1 MKETFMDKTFWQ
13 SIIGND
19 YVVPIGYSVAV
30 LTPELLSYLGSPSS
44 ELREEIAYAL
54 LDAWIHRDYYS
65 HAELWEIAIHLL
77 HNLTIGLGERQ
88 SDTIFLRS
96 FSLLI
101 LSEIVHY
108 DLSHLTLSGSEMQQ
122 LLDQALAYF
131 EAEQDLRGFDSEKGW
146 IHAIAHAADLLWVL
160 AQHPAVSV
168 SDLERIMNTLA
179 EKITAPVVHIYL
191 YGEEERLVR
200 TVMGVLQRDLLMLPF
215 LTTWMERLTHPPGY
229 IAWSESFESG
239 KLMEV
244 VRSKAETCARHNART
259 FLYSLYFQLRTPG
272 FANLTFV
279 EQRPAIAPALLPLVE
294 NALSQ
299 IRAWS

>member
-1 MKETFMDKTFWQ
+1 MDKTFWQ
-13 SIIGND
+13 SIRGNE
-19 YVVPIGYSVAV
+19 YVVPMDYTVAT
-30 LTPELLSYLGSPSS
+30 LTPELLSYLGSPDP
-44 ELREEIAYAL
+44 ELRDETAYTI
-54 LDAWIHRDYYS
+54 LDAWIHLDYYS

-77 HNLTIGLGERQ
+77 HNLAIGLGEQQ

-101 LSEIVHY
+101 LTEIVYH
-108 DLSHLTLSGSEMQQ
+108 DLTHLTLSETEVR
-122 LLDQALAYF
+122 LLLEQGLAYF

-146 IHAIAHAADLLWVL
+146 MHAIAHAADYLWVL
-160 AQHPAVSV
+160 AQHRHVAV
-168 SDLERIMNTLA
+168 SDLERIMDALV
-179 EKITAPVVHIYL
+179 EKVTASVAHIYL
-191 YGEEERLVR
+191 YGEEDRLVR

-215 LTTWMERLTHPPGY
+215 LSTWLERLTHPKGR

-244 VRSKAETCARHNART
+244 VRSRAETCARHNTRS
-259 FLYSLYFQLRTPG
+259 FLYSLYFQLRSPG

-279 EQRPAIAPALLPLVE
+279 EQRPAIAPVLLPLVE

-299 IRAWS
+299 IRAWC